1 LAHCDD
7 IAPLLSAFNDGELSG
22 HETDL
27 VTQHV
32 DGCET
37 CKETLLD
44 YVLLGHHLRT
54 ATAVPS
60 LDGFTENVMRGIAG
74 ARRPFRGRL
83 LNRLEDL
90 RERWVAAV
98 SLAGATVA
106 LATLALVLAEPHTW
120 ERISALFRKTPVS
133 TDLAQNPATPGS
145 SPQPEQFSSESNSE
159 AFISKLE
166 AKPPSVALWSEP
178 NTKTTVIWLGDDASG
193 ND

>member
-7 IAPLLSAFNDGELSG
+7 IAPLLSAFNDGELSA

-27 VTQHV
+27 VTQHL

-37 CKETLLD
+37 CKETLID
-44 YVLLGHHLRT
+44 YLLLGHHLRT
-54 ATAVPS
+54 ATMMSS
-60 LDGFTENVMRGIAG
+60 LDGFTEGVMRGIAG

-120 ERISALFRKTPVS
+120 ERISARFRATPASSDV
-133 TDLAQNPATPGS
+133 AQNSDNPAS
-145 SPQPEQFSSESNSE
+145 SSSTPQPDQSSSE
-159 AFISKLE
+159 AFISRLE
-166 AKPPSVALWSEP
+166 AKPPSVTLWSEP

>member
-1 LAHCDD
+1 MAHCDD
-7 IAPLLSAFNDGELSG
+7 IAPLLSAFNDGELPA

-27 VTQHV
+27 VTQHL

-37 CKETLLD
+37 CKETLID
-44 YVLLGHHLRT
+44 YLLLGHHLRT
-54 ATAVPS
+54 ATAIPS
-60 LDGFTENVMRGIAG
+60 LDGFTEGVMRGIAG

-120 ERISALFRKTPVS
+120 ERISALFRTTAPPRLRRS
-133 TDLAQNPATPGS
+133 PLRSPPRR
-145 SPQPEQFSSESNSE
+145 PQPYPTHPRARPSSRGWRQDP
-159 AFISKLE
+159 LQ
-166 AKPPSVALWSEP
+166 
-178 NTKTTVIWLGDDASG
+178 WLCGVSRTPRPR
-193 ND
+193 

>member
-7 IAPLLSAFNDGELSG
+7 IAPLLSAFNDGELPA

-27 VTQHV
+27 VTQHL

-37 CKETLLD
+37 CKETLID
-44 YVLLGHHLRT
+44 YLLLGHHLRT
-54 ATAVPS
+54 ATATS
-60 LDGFTENVMRGIAG
+60 TLDGFTETVMRGIAG

-98 SLAGATVA
+98 SLAGAAVA
-106 LATLALVLAEPHTW
+106 MATLALVLAEPHTR
-120 ERISALFRKTPVS
+120 ERISLWFGGHSDTPPIAQEADTVASSSSS
-133 TDLAQNPATPGS
+133 TLPDQS
-145 SPQPEQFSSESNSE
+145 SSE
-159 AFISKLE
+159 AFISRLE
-166 AKPPSVALWSEP
+166 ARRPSVALWSEP